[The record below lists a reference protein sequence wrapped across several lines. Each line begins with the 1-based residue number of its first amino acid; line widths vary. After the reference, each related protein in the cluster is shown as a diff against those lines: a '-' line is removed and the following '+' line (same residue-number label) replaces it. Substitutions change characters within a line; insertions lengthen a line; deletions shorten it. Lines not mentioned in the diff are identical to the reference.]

1 MDSLPASRVPTRQG
15 GTPQSQAHAS
25 QACAGKC
32 LPPSR
37 LRRQPPGTGTGP
49 CVALGA
55 SPAWGGPARAR
66 MKHPSSARDLRR
78 STALGPLR
86 TFGSVLAPAC
96 LHRRGIRPLGC
107 PAPLMSH
114 GLGLWPTPPPLLRC
128 ARHPSGLIRQQWLFS
143 TAESHP
149 CGLPRAWGGRCS
161 EVEAETAAARP
172 SSGDMSVSGLP
183 APAARTDASTR
194 AAARHSFVN
203 VRNRPR
209 AVDRRR
215 S

>member
-1 MDSLPASRVPTRQG
+1 MKRAS
-15 GTPQSQAHAS
+15 
-25 QACAGKC
+25 
-32 LPPSR
+32 
-37 LRRQPPGTGTGP
+37 
-49 CVALGA
+49 AL
-55 SPAWGGPARAR
+55 S
-66 MKHPSSARDLRR
+66 
-78 STALGPLR
+78 PLR

-107 PAPLMSH
+107 PAPLMSP
-114 GLGLWPTPPPLLRC
+114 GLGLWPMPPPLLRC

-143 TAESHP
+143 TAAGHP

-203 VRNRPR
+203 VRNGPR

-215 S
+215 SRALEGCSVPQLLTNSIRVATTRVRSGPTMPRTRTWRPAARSLAVPPSKRGAGCVPP